1 MTNPSAVDL
10 EGVIEGLEVARD
22 ALARAPHAEDLERAA
37 RDRDYYPD
45 HEALCELVSL
55 QNEHWA
61 LNGGGPSWQKR
72 WDAALAHAADLV
84 RVEP

>member
-1 MTNPSAVDL
+1 MTNPSAVS
-10 EGVIEGLEVARD
+10 
-22 ALARAPHAEDLERAA
+22 AEDLERAA